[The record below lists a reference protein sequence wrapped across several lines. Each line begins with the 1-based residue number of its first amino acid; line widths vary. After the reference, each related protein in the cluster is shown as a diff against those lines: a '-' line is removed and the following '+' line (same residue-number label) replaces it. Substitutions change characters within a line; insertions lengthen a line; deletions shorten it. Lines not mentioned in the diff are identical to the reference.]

1 MRPASFLLTFL
12 SLLFVNSTVAQ
23 EVTIHAQSNVVLIPV
38 LVKDAQGHA
47 IYGLQAQDFIV
58 EDDGAAQAVRLDEA
72 AEAQPISLVIAV
84 QRGRQAYREFPR
96 IRGLS
101 SMIQS
106 VLDQEGTL
114 AAVVE
119 FDSGIELSQEFT
131 GEQRRVENT
140 LKTLESGDG
149 GAAILD
155 AVKYSLN
162 LLDQQAAGRQRVLLL
177 VGETR
182 DHGSHVAK
190 IDDVVTAIGETNT
203 TVYTLAFS
211 PALSNVLDT
220 GRGNNKDE
228 MNAGPDLLAPLILI
242 RQAMK
247 KNVPKAIS
255 SMTGGEYAL
264 FDSQN
269 GFETRMLDF
278 TNHLRSRYLLSF
290 QPQDPHPGLHR
301 LQVRLRNPIK
311 GEILARESYWANGP
325 AQ

>member
-1 MRPASFLLTFL
+1 MRPASLLLTFL
-12 SLLFVNSTVAQ
+12 SLLFVNSTVGQ

-72 AEAQPISLVIAV
+72 AEAQPMSLVIAV
-84 QRGRQAYREFPR
+84 QRGRQAYREFSR

-131 GEQRRVENT
+131 GEPRRVENT
-140 LKTLESGDG
+140 LKTLEPGDG

-162 LLDQQAAGRQRVLLL
+162 SVGPASRGAAARAFVGRRDSRPWKSRCQNRRCRNRDWGDQYDGLYASL
-177 VGETR
+177 
-182 DHGSHVAK
+182 
-190 IDDVVTAIGETNT
+190 
-203 TVYTLAFS
+203 F
-211 PALSNVLDT
+211 T
-220 GRGNNKDE
+220 GPVE
-228 MNAGPDLLAPLILI
+228 
-242 RQAMK
+242 
-247 KNVPKAIS
+247 
-255 SMTGGEYAL
+255 
-264 FDSQN
+264 
-269 GFETRMLDF
+269 
-278 TNHLRSRYLLSF
+278 RSRYRPRQQQRRNECGARSACTIDTDQTGNEKERAQGDLIDDRRRVRF
-290 QPQDPHPGLHR
+290 IR
-301 LQVRLRNPIK
+301 LPKRV
-311 GEILARESYWANGP
+311 
-325 AQ
+325 